1 MIFFIFLF
9 IAGSILRGYHAL
21 KFAVSNTR
29 NLERPD
35 LIVATNMRKMMA
47 CVTQVSYCA
56 YHRKCY
62 PCVIYFFICFPLT
75 GTSNIKLFMIQLFI
89 MFTDGWRWLKIRVFR
104 WCPLTRQIWRPFWTT
119 WVTRGTCTEITTDN
133 IAVWLKD
140 LMSASFFCFR
150 IRTAWLNSESKG

>member
-62 PCVIYFFICFPLT
+62 PSVIYFFISFPLT
-75 GTSNIKLFMIQLFI
+75 GTSISQNKNEN
-89 MFTDGWRWLKIRVFR
+89 TPTKCNAELKHGVKHIDFQTYDVRKNV
-104 WCPLTRQIWRPFWTT
+104 LI
-119 WVTRGTCTEITTDN
+119 
-133 IAVWLKD
+133 
-140 LMSASFFCFR
+140 
-150 IRTAWLNSESKG
+150 